1 MIQAIRNDDSY
12 SDETYAAGDIYNDE
26 GGGGGVAM
34 TVILHTATMWIVRMI
49 MMG

>member
-1 MIQAIRNDDSY
+1 MMIPILMRRTQPV
-12 SDETYAAGDIYNDE
+12 TYIMTR
-26 GGGGGVAM
+26 GGGGVAM